1 MSYFEKTRILAAD
14 SPSIDAFGKWR
25 VSNPT
30 TLFDSKQI
38 VDSGSFYFDI
48 KTVGS
53 ATVTWNSGSAQ
64 STLKVTQTSG
74 SRAIKQTKRIFA
86 YQPGKCVAQN
96 EYITLANGSRVQA
109 KELINKEFELIT
121 NVSGS
126 LVKCTARAD
135 WNLFEPIFK
144 IITKSGRTIV
154 RNGKHPL
161 WVMEKGYKYGSY
173 KKGNPPITN
182 VTGWQPLEQIKTGS
196 YVAVTDCLPNFSG
209 SYLTSDDCKLIGYL
223 IGDGGIVKGVTFT
236 QMDNK
241 QLSEFKE
248 LSCKYNCDMIVA
260 KNNPYTFRVVSRQGT
275 VRGSNSII
283 NLCKKLNIYGK
294 RGFEKN
300 VPNEIFESSK
310 ENISLFL
317 SRLYSTDGWASD
329 CEIGYCST
337 SLQLILDIQELLI
350 KFGIRSIISK
360 KINRHPDRHKQAHSL
375 FIFSK
380 NSIIKFASEIG
391 IYGKEYAVQKVV
403 DNVKNKKTS
412 YKELFKSKNIDNGLY
427 WEEVTS
433 VEHIGNDLTVAIEV
447 DKYHT
452 YLTSFYEHNSQQVI
466 CTGKFDGR
474 VDGIKKSIGTFDDD
488 DGFFFQTSG
497 SSFGVVLRKTI
508 NGIKTDT
515 FVSQSTWNL
524 DKMNGSGPS
533 GNILDVSK
541 AQIYTFDYEWLG
553 VGRVRYGVVQ
563 KGILIYVH
571 EINNYNSLE
580 TVYLRNPNLPVRYE
594 ISTHKNT
601 TTGSLMTQICS
612 TVVSEGGFQNVGRR
626 TVVTNYTGASIGAS
640 DYDAVLFIRY
650 NSNSAKCAQIV
661 PEQLDLLVSPGNNS
675 PFSGRW
681 DLLVNPTVSNA
692 LTWGNVTGS
701 VVTQMARGS
710 TGNPIT
716 NMGTTIA
723 TGYFA
728 GTGGQEVSNMIVL
741 DPYYGLGRKID
752 GTSDIL
758 AVGIKTLN
766 NTYTV
771 YPSLIVR
778 ELT

>member
-1 MSYFEKTRILAAD
+1 MDHNIGYSKIEIYMSYFEKTQIYAAD
-14 SPSIDAFGKWR
+14 SPSVDAFGKWR

-38 VDSGSFYFDI
+38 VDSGSFYWDI

-53 ATVTWNSGSAQ
+53 ATVTWNSGSAD

-74 SRAIKQTKRIFA
+74 SRAIKQTKRIFN
-86 YQPGKCVAQN
+86 YQP
-96 EYITLANGSRVQA
+96 A
-109 KELINKEFELIT
+109 K
-121 NVSGS
+121 
-126 LVKCTARAD
+126 
-135 WNLFEPIFK
+135 
-144 IITKSGRTIV
+144 
-154 RNGKHPL
+154 
-161 WVMEKGYKYGSY
+161 
-173 KKGNPPITN
+173 
-182 VTGWQPLEQIKTGS
+182 
-196 YVAVTDCLPNFSG
+196 
-209 SYLTSDDCKLIGYL
+209 
-223 IGDGGIVKGVTFT
+223 
-236 QMDNK
+236 
-241 QLSEFKE
+241 
-248 LSCKYNCDMIVA
+248 
-260 KNNPYTFRVVSRQGT
+260 
-275 VRGSNSII
+275 
-283 NLCKKLNIYGK
+283 
-294 RGFEKN
+294 
-300 VPNEIFESSK
+300 
-310 ENISLFL
+310 
-317 SRLYSTDGWASD
+317 
-329 CEIGYCST
+329 
-337 SLQLILDIQELLI
+337 
-350 KFGIRSIISK
+350 
-360 KINRHPDRHKQAHSL
+360 
-375 FIFSK
+375 
-380 NSIIKFASEIG
+380 
-391 IYGKEYAVQKVV
+391 
-403 DNVKNKKTS
+403 
-412 YKELFKSKNIDNGLY
+412 
-427 WEEVTS
+427 
-433 VEHIGNDLTVAIEV
+433 
-447 DKYHT
+447 
-452 YLTSFYEHNSQQVI
+452 SQQVI

-474 VDGIKKSIGTFDDD
+474 VNGIKKSFGLFDDN

-524 DKMNGSGPS
+524 DKMNGIGPS
-533 GNILDVSK
+533 GNTLDISK
-541 AQIYTFDYEWLG
+541 AQIYTVDFEWLG

-571 EINNYNSLE
+571 EINNYNNLD

-594 ISTHKNT
+594 ISTQTNT
-601 TTGSLMTQICS
+601 TTGSLLTQICS
-612 TVVSEGGFQNVGRR
+612 TVISEGGFQNVGKR
-626 TVVTNYTGASIGAS
+626 TVVTNYTGASVGAS

-681 DLLVNPTVSNA
+681 DLLVNPSVSNA

-701 VVTQMARGS
+701 VVMQMARSS

-766 NTYTV
+766 NTYTI
-771 YPSLIVR
+771 YPSLVVR

>member
-74 SRAIKQTKRIFA
+74 SRAIKQTKRIFV
-86 YQPGKCVAQN
+86 YQPGKSQLC
-96 EYITLANGSRVQA
+96 
-109 KELINKEFELIT
+109 
-121 NVSGS
+121 
-126 LVKCTARAD
+126 
-135 WNLFEPIFK
+135 IF
-144 IITKSGRTIV
+144 
-154 RNGKHPL
+154 
-161 WVMEKGYKYGSY
+161 
-173 KKGNPPITN
+173 
-182 VTGWQPLEQIKTGS
+182 
-196 YVAVTDCLPNFSG
+196 
-209 SYLTSDDCKLIGYL
+209 
-223 IGDGGIVKGVTFT
+223 
-236 QMDNK
+236 
-241 QLSEFKE
+241 
-248 LSCKYNCDMIVA
+248 
-260 KNNPYTFRVVSRQGT
+260 
-275 VRGSNSII
+275 
-283 NLCKKLNIYGK
+283 
-294 RGFEKN
+294 
-300 VPNEIFESSK
+300 
-310 ENISLFL
+310 
-317 SRLYSTDGWASD
+317 
-329 CEIGYCST
+329 
-337 SLQLILDIQELLI
+337 
-350 KFGIRSIISK
+350 
-360 KINRHPDRHKQAHSL
+360 
-375 FIFSK
+375 
-380 NSIIKFASEIG
+380 
-391 IYGKEYAVQKVV
+391 
-403 DNVKNKKTS
+403 
-412 YKELFKSKNIDNGLY
+412 
-427 WEEVTS
+427 
-433 VEHIGNDLTVAIEV
+433 
-447 DKYHT
+447 
-452 YLTSFYEHNSQQVI
+452 
-466 CTGKFDGR
+466 TGKFGGR

-488 DGFFFQTSG
+488 DGFFFQMSG
-497 SSFGVVLRKTI
+497 SSFGVVLRKKI
-508 NGIKTDT
+508 NGVKTDT

-524 DKMNGSGPS
+524 DKMNGIGPS
-533 GNILDVSK
+533 GNTIDLSK
-541 AQIYTFDYEWLG
+541 AQIFTVDYEWLG

-640 DYDAVLFIRY
+640 DYDAVLFVRY
-650 NSNSAKCAQIV
+650 NNNSAKCAQII
-661 PEQLDLLVSPGNNS
+661 PEQLDLLIKPGNSS
-675 PFSGRW
+675 PFAGRW
-681 DLLVNPTVSNA
+681 DLLVNPAVTNAVS
-692 LTWGNVTGS
+692 WGNVSGS
-701 VVTQMARGS
+701 VVTQVANVS

-716 NMGTTIA
+716 NIGTTIA

-728 GTGGQEVSNMIVL
+728 GTAANSVSQMVTL

-758 AVGIKTLN
+758 AVGVKTID
-766 NTYTV
+766 NTFTV